1 MYQQQLHD
9 LTNIQT
15 LKNNV
20 MIVKYFNQRIA
31 LVECTAQRNSVC
43 PLTGH
48 IIYSGDV
55 CYRSVKQYEF
65 VDGFFTKQTYHKQY
79 HISIIPNTTPNQTTK

>member
-1 MYQQQLHD
+1 
-9 LTNIQT
+9 
-15 LKNNV
+15 

-31 LVECTAQRNSVC
+31 LVESIAQRNSVC

-48 IIYSGDV
+48 TIYYGEV
-55 CYRSVKQYEF
+55 CFRSVKKYEF

-79 HISIIPNTTPNQTTK
+79 HISIIPNTSINKTTK